1 MDTQHPAPATTSDE
15 PWPPPFWSGARI
27 THRKLTFRSRYS
39 RMAIAEGGRLTLT
52 SRKGVD
58 LDVHISELVHLH
70 APLWML
76 MCGLYFEAAGKKWY
90 VTFSEV
96 REIDWAVLR
105 TMTPQLGLALAEI
118 QDLKNQA
125 LLSMVWMML
134 LDPTTPA
141 PAPAPV
147 PAPTPDAIAPS
158 TALTPAPAPASTPTS
173 EEGAEVTGPGEWDT

>member
-1 MDTQHPAPATTSDE
+1 MTDE

-52 SRKGVD
+52 SKKGVD
-58 LDVHISELVHLH
+58 LDVPISELQNLH

-96 REIDWAVLR
+96 REIDWSVFQTL
-105 TMTPQLGLALAEI
+105 TPQLGLAAAEI

-125 LLSMVWMML
+125 MLAMVWMML
-134 LDPTTPA
+134 LDPTP
-141 PAPAPV
+141 
-147 PAPTPDAIAPS
+147 PAPTSA
-158 TALTPAPAPASTPTS
+158 TAAPATPV
-173 EEGAEVTGPGEWDT
+173 ADVTGPGEWDT